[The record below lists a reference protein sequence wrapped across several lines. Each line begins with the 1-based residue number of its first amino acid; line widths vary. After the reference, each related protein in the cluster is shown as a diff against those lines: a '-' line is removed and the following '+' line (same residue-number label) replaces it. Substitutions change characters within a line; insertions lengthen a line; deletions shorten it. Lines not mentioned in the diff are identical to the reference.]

1 MRFMND
7 RRRSLS
13 LFLVAVVLS
22 SFVPPSVQ
30 ANDALSVSIS
40 THWVGEGATDTA
52 HAYLLTFSDNGTFVI
67 DVDMQHER
75 SGGVLESSH
84 TISWG
89 SDI

>member
-1 MRFMND
+1 MGSMND

-13 LFLVAVVLS
+13 LFLVAVLLS

-52 HAYLLTFSDNGTFVI
+52 HASA
-67 DVDMQHER
+67 MAHAMAWR
-75 SGGVLESSH
+75 SSV
-84 TISWG
+84 TR
-89 SDI
+89 